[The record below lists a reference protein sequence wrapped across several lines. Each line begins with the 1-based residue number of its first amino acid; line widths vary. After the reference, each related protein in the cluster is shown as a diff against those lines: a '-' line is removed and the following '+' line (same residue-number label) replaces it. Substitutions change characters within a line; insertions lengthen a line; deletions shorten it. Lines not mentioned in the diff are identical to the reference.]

1 MSGIERHRTAL
12 HRTELS
18 RPVRLA
24 LDDGVLTRS
33 KSFFDYGCGRGTDIR
48 QLRRRGFDADGWDP
62 AHWPGDRRPADVV
75 NLGYVVNVIE
85 DPEERLATVQE
96 AWRLAQEVLVVAARL
111 ETDRRTWLGP
121 TLGDGMLTRL
131 GTFQKYFAQ
140 DELTGW
146 VNEATGQASLAA
158 APGVLYV
165 FRDPARR
172 EDFAA
177 SQFRSRGRRLSI
189 EASADLYR
197 ENSGGVRCAMVE
209 FYCDRGRLPRPEEF
223 MESEA
228 LARESLE
235 ASAEPV
241 RFCDGL
247 VGPRRWDGVRRE
259 RSADLL
265 VYLALARFPRETEAL
280 RHFRRHFQWDI
291 RSLFSTY
298 RVRLCATADTLL
310 VPRWR
315 KREAVDRAC
324 RDSPVGKAHARR
336 PSISMSLRLPSSLA
350 PATHLRG
357 LRPELTSASWNA
369 PTSSSSTGGSRR
381 CPTSPTPISTRD
393 PHPGLHKSVNV
404 CLRSLRRSGAELRAT
419 TGRSCTGRTSW
430 LRSTHPRPRHIRPPD
445 SSGGASR
452 SLLSNGNPG
461 TTKEWLAVVQECRL
475 RYRGHRLVGRPPGVD
490 WGSALTLAHEC

>member
-33 KSFFDYGCGRGTDIR
+33 TSFFDYGCGRGADIR
-48 QLRRRGFDADGWDP
+48 HLRRRGFDADGWDP
-62 AHWPGDRRPADVV
+62 AHRPGDRRPADVV

-172 EDFAA
+172 ENFAA
-177 SQFRSRGRRLSI
+177 SQFRSHGRRLSI

-197 ENSGGVRCAMVE
+197 ENRAVLDTLVE

-228 LARESLE
+228 LLE
-235 ASAEPV
+235 VFGSV
-241 RFCDGL
+241 RRAGTFLRGL
-247 VGPRRWDGVRRE
+247 VGPQRWDGVRRE
-259 RSADLL
+259 RTADLL
-265 VYLALARFPRETEAL
+265 VYLALARFRGRRRLSAL
-280 RHFRRHFQWDI
+280 PPDLQWDI

-298 RVRLCATADTLL
+298 KFACATADTLL
-310 VPRWR
+310 FRAGEIAR
-315 KREAVDRAC
+315 VDRAC
-324 RDSPVGKAHARR
+324 RESPVGKLTPTALYIHESALAALSPLLRTYEGCARNYLGAVEGANIIKLYR
-336 PSISMSLRLPSSLA
+336 RESKVSYLSY
-350 PATHLRG
+350 
-357 LRPELTSASWNA
+357 PEFDK
-369 PTSSSSTGGSRR
+369 
-381 CPTSPTPISTRD
+381 D

-404 CLRSLRRSGAELRAT
+404 DLGSFKVRVRQYEENQPILHRKELFVAPSYPRRATFARLTAQEERHGLYENLPSIGYAREWNSLVATAGFRYRKHRLLRA
-419 TGRSCTGRTSW
+419 
-430 LRSTHPRPRHIRPPD
+430 LP
-445 SSGGASR
+445 
-452 SLLSNGNPG
+452 
-461 TTKEWLAVVQECRL
+461 K
-475 RYRGHRLVGRPPGVD
+475 
-490 WGSALTLAHEC
+490 